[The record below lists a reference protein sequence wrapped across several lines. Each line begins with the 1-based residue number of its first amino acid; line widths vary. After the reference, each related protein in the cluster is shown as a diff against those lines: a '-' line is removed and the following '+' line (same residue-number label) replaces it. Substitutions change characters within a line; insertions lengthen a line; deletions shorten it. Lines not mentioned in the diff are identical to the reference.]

1 MRSKNRGK
9 QFVKVLLIAFVVQ
22 IFACGLLFFFMY
34 KTMPE
39 GYNMDR
45 IEKIQSD
52 FDALRP
58 KLRAISSTEFGTLV
72 DGFIGE
78 RNILVYLTNPPQ
90 SENDAMAGNV
100 IYKTNSRLC
109 ASSQEDV
116 LAYWKNIGED
126 VYTTSCGENVYFTDE
141 NKEYTVAV
149 VFYAE
154 KENFVLTTCVKY
166 VPYIFCIMLATSFIC
181 AFFFS
186 LKKEIGHT
194 NELEAQR
201 SVFFS
206 AAAHELKTPLSIVDG
221 QLSGMLDGVSGYENH
236 EIYLRKSLENV
247 RRMEQTVKN
256 IITVSRLQAGSTKAL
271 EESVNVDDVIT
282 ELMNIYG
289 DLFDQKNIVVDVNV
303 ERNLVLLMN
312 HELVKDCIG
321 ALLSNACNYSPA
333 GADVY
338 VSGVKRGTMI
348 EISVENTGVTIDEE
362 HLQHLYEAF
371 YRTDKSRNSNTGGS
385 GLGLYL
391 VKLVT
396 ENCGGSCKIE
406 NTENGV
412 KSTIVLPEK

>member
-1 MRSKNRGK
+1 MQSKNRAK
-9 QFVKVLLIAFVVQ
+9 QFTKVLLIAFVVQ
-22 IFACGLLFFFMY
+22 MFACGLLFFFLY

-52 FDALRP
+52 FDSLRP
-58 KLRAISSTEFGTLV
+58 KLRAISSTEFGPLV
-72 DGFIGE
+72 DAFIGD
-78 RNILVYLTNPPQ
+78 RNILVYLTDPPQ
-90 SENDAMAGNV
+90 SENDAMLGNV
-100 IYKTNSRLC
+100 IYKTNSKLC
-109 ASSQEDV
+109 VSSKEDV
-116 LAYWKNIGED
+116 LAYWRNIGENA
-126 VYTTSCGENVYFTDE
+126 YTTSCGENVYFTDE

-154 KENFVLTTCVKY
+154 KENFVLTTCAKY
-166 VPYIFCIMLATSFIC
+166 MPYIFCIMLATSFIC
-181 AFFFS
+181 AFFSS

-194 NELEAQR
+194 NKLEAQR
-201 SVFFS
+201 SVFFA

-236 EIYLRKSLENV
+236 DTYLRKSLENV

-256 IITVSRLQAGSTKAL
+256 IITVSRLQAGSEAL
-271 EESVNVDDVIT
+271 EEPVNVDEVIT

-303 ERNLVLLMN
+303 ESNLVLLIN
-312 HELVKDCIG
+312 HELMKDCIG

-333 GADVY
+333 GADVN
-338 VSGVKRGTMI
+338 VSGLKRGTMI

-371 YRTDKSRNSNTGGS
+371 FRMDKSRNSNTGGS

-396 ENCGGSCKIE
+396 ENYGGSCKIE

-412 KSTIVLPEK
+412 KSTIVLPVK